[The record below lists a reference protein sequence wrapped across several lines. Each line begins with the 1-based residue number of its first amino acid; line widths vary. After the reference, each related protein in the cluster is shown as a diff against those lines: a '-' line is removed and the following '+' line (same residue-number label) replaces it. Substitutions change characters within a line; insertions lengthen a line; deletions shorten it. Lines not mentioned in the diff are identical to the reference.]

1 MTPRGQ
7 RIRLGFLVT
16 MVGLAFSG
24 VAAKLIWLHTLG
36 PFDELRLEIAEN
48 RRFETQTKGARGR
61 VVDRNGR
68 IMALDLGRANVAVDP
83 SYLAQKNTN
92 VLDVCRFLSRHLQMD
107 LAMVKNKLLVDNKK
121 YTMLKRAVPVDV
133 AERIRDQRIKGVILE
148 NVTKRYY
155 PHKHLM
161 SHVVG
166 FSNYHGTGSL
176 GVEQTMDTYLKGKAG
191 LRIGVKD
198 GRRSEVYGHREMEI
212 AAEPG
217 NNVVLTIDQYLQ
229 YHVEQELARAVTN
242 YHAKGAWAIVM
253 DTRTGD
259 ILAMA
264 SKPDF
269 DLNEYGK
276 TGEEVMRNQAI
287 SYLYEPGSAVKPL
300 IFAAALNEKLVDPD
314 EEIDC
319 EGGAWYY
326 ANAVLHDFHGYG
338 ILSAADVLKKSSNI
352 GTAKIALRLGD
363 AVVDRYLRQ
372 FGFGAKTGLMLPGE
386 QTGIFRRHDTWQKI
400 SITRIAIGHEMSQ
413 TSLQVLCAINTIANN
428 GFRVKP
434 QIVRRIEDAEGHI
447 LHAFHPQVVGQPIR
461 REVARHMQVLMGRVT
476 EQGGTGRRAAMEKY
490 KVAGKTGTAE
500 KVING
505 QYDRRKN
512 IASFVG
518 FLPAENPRIT
528 MIVAIDEP
536 TTLRTG
542 GVTAAPVF
550 KRIAVRA
557 VRILNLPPSPPQE
570 MTERAS
576 R

>member
-7 RIRLGFLVT
+7 RIRLGFLVS

-36 PFDELRLEIAEN
+36 PFDELRSQIAEN
-48 RRFETQTKGARGR
+48 RRFEMETKGARGR

-92 VLDVCRFLSRHLQMD
+92 VLDVCRFLSGHLQMD
-107 LAMVKNKLLVDNKK
+107 LAMVKNKLLVDDKK

-155 PHKHLM
+155 PHKNLM

-166 FSNYHGTGSL
+166 FSNYHGNGSL

-229 YHVEQELARAVTN
+229 YHVEQELAHAVTN

-276 TGEEVMRNQAI
+276 TGGELMRNQAI

-300 IFAAALNEKLVDPD
+300 IFAAALTEGLVDPD
-314 EEIDC
+314 EKIDC

-326 ANAVLHDFHGYG
+326 ANAILHDYHGYG
-338 ILSAADVLKKSSNI
+338 MLSAADVLKKSSNI

-363 AVVDRYLRQ
+363 AVADR
-372 FGFGAKTGLMLPGE
+372 
-386 QTGIFRRHDTWQKI
+386 
-400 SITRIAIGHEMSQ
+400 
-413 TSLQVLCAINTIANN
+413 
-428 GFRVKP
+428 
-434 QIVRRIEDAEGHI
+434 
-447 LHAFHPQVVGQPIR
+447 
-461 REVARHMQVLMGRVT
+461 
-476 EQGGTGRRAAMEKY
+476 
-490 KVAGKTGTAE
+490 
-500 KVING
+500 
-505 QYDRRKN
+505 
-512 IASFVG
+512 
-518 FLPAENPRIT
+518 
-528 MIVAIDEP
+528 
-536 TTLRTG
+536 
-542 GVTAAPVF
+542 
-550 KRIAVRA
+550 
-557 VRILNLPPSPPQE
+557 
-570 MTERAS
+570 
-576 R
+576 

>member
-7 RIRLGFLVT
+7 RFRLGFLVT
-16 MVGLAFSG
+16 MVGMAFSG
-24 VAAKLIWLHTLG
+24 VAGKLIWLHTLG
-36 PFDELRLEIAEN
+36 PYDDLRVDIAEH
-48 RRFETQTKGARGR
+48 RRFETETKGARGR

-92 VLDVCRFLSRHLQMD
+92 VMDVCKFLSGHLQMD
-107 LAMVKNKLLVDNKK
+107 LAMVKNQLLVSDKK

-133 AERIRDQRIKGVILE
+133 AEQIRDRNIKGVILE

-155 PHKHLM
+155 PHKNLM

-166 FSNYHGTGSL
+166 FSNFHGDGSL
-176 GVEQTMDTYLKGKAG
+176 GIEQTMDEYLKGKTG

-198 GRRSEVYGHREMEI
+198 GLRSEVYGHREMEI
-212 AAEPG
+212 EAKPG

-229 YHVEQELARAVTN
+229 YHVEQELSRAITN
-242 YHAKGAWAIVM
+242 FNAKGAWAIIM
-253 DTRTGD
+253 ETRTGD
-259 ILAMA
+259 ILAMG

-269 DLNEYGK
+269 DLNEYGR
-276 TGEEVMRNQAI
+276 TGGELMRNQAI

-300 IFAAALNEKLVDPD
+300 IFAAALNEGLVDPN

-319 EGGAWYY
+319 EGGAWRY
-326 ANAVLHDFHGYG
+326 ANATLHDYHGYD
-338 ILSAADVLKKSSNI
+338 LLTAADVLKKSSNI

-363 AVVDRYLRQ
+363 DLANRYLRQ
-372 FGFGAKTGLMLPGE
+372 FGMGAKTGIMLPGE
-386 QTGIFRRHDTWQKI
+386 QQGIFRQPDRWQKI
-400 SITRIAIGHEMSQ
+400 SLTRLAIGHEMSQ

-434 QIVRRIEDAEGHI
+434 QIIRRIADNDGNVIHE
-447 LHAFHPQVVGQPIR
+447 FHPQVIDQPIR
-461 REVARHMQVLMGRVT
+461 REVAQHVQFLMGRIT
-476 EQGGTGRRAAMEKY
+476 DKGGTGWRAAMDHY

-505 QYDRRKN
+505 RYDRRKN

-518 FLPAENPRIT
+518 FLPAENPQIT

-536 TTLRTG
+536 TTHRTG

-550 KRIAVRA
+550 KRIAERA
-557 VRILNLPPSPPQE
+557 VRILNVPPSPPQE
-570 MTERAS
+570 ATDRATL
-576 R
+576 